1 MNGSMSIQPLRQ
13 RFVTLHTQQS
23 SGKCLHTPQTYYV
36 TLDLTT
42 PQYEPKRRA
51 LPKGRRSKTRWI
63 NPGLGRNKRG
73 FLKKPPTYSAVP
85 AEKKEGEAPLE
96 EGDEEIE
103 QEEEPENAEQEYDED
118 GKPIPKAPEVV
129 AITEVS
135 EERPKAPP
143 DVQILDLHTENP
155 VVSYDGH
162 VYSCKWAANIGTE
175 LLFTAHDSNNEI
187 PCLRTLPGNVDLLAA
202 SSCRLISN
210 SVTVEPRDPIAQR
223 QYKSG
228 SSTRVR
234 GLSIPVGR
242 QASDKR
248 KDQAR
253 FLEQI
258 MRLKEEKGEEDLV
271 TIFAVKRQT
280 NMAWRK
286 QMKQQRQQER
296 TKLQGVIRKMKNGS
310 EVDEARQRL
319 QEMDEEDA
327 QRQAADLAKGL
338 GPDGKKLVDGR
349 KRRRGQDDGREDG
362 GKRQKSAGRKKKS
375 GVISLMG
382 RADDERESA
391 TPDFVST
398 AGSTPRIYEDEEG
411 YYEEIDQGQ
420 YGELYDEDAPGEE
433 DDTEMQ
439 AQYGWQ

>member
-1 MNGSMSIQPLRQ
+1 MNGSMNIRPPRR
-13 RFVTLHTQQS
+13 RFVTLHTQQL
-23 SGKCLHTPQTYYV
+23 SGNAYMSPQTYYV

-73 FLKKPPTYSAVP
+73 VLKKPPTYSAVP
-85 AEKKEGEAPLE
+85 AEKKESEAPLE

-118 GKPIPKAPEVV
+118 GKPISKAPEVV
-129 AITEVS
+129 ATTEVIQ
-135 EERPKAPP
+135 ERPKAPP
-143 DVQILDLHTENP
+143 EVQILDLHTENP

-162 VYSCKWAANIGTE
+162 VYSCKWATNIGTE
-175 LLFTAHDSNNEI
+175 LLFTAHDQNNEI
-187 PCLRTLPGNVDLLAA
+187 PSLRTLPGDVDLLAA
-202 SSCRLISN
+202 SSCRIISN
-210 SVTVEPRDPIAQR
+210 SVTIEPREPIAQR

-228 SSTRVR
+228 SSASVR
-234 GLSIPVGR
+234 DLCIPVGR

-258 MRLKEEKGEEDLV
+258 IRLKEEKGEEDLV
-271 TIFAVKRQT
+271 TVFAVKRQT

-286 QMKQQRQQER
+286 LLKQQRQQER
-296 TKLQGVIRKMKNGS
+296 TKLQGVVRKMKHGS
-310 EVDEARQRL
+310 EVEEARQRL

-327 QRQAADLAKGL
+327 QRQAADLSKGL

-362 GKRQKSAGRKKKS
+362 GKRQKTAGRKKKT
-375 GVISLMG
+375 GVMSLMG
-382 RADDERESA
+382 RADDERGSA
-391 TPDFVST
+391 TPDLEST
-398 AGSTPRIYEDEEG
+398 TPSTPQIYEDEEE